1 MCRQAPSNTE
11 SITRFSIED
20 SHELHAVV
28 VLGDDRGG
36 RGNASH
42 VPHTRKKGAG
52 DLTERQAF
60 DQVRLKL
67 TFRPEQKQLDVHV
80 SFAKVRKEDIVN
92 LPAPTIQAAFPNKN
106 LPVAA
111 PKRCRASEPDSEE
124 TAYKPTAKSAASTS
138 QVHRPRRAAADR
150 HFYAE
155 LSGSGSEG
163 GSDTEDP

>member
-92 LPAPTIQAAFPNKN
+92 LPALTIQAAFPNKN

-150 HFYAE
+150 HFYSE